1 MLVTHVNFLF
11 GNSGIRRNIAGE
23 HRRRRRALQL
33 KLPACACVST
43 TLLISAR
50 VNCECN
56 TWARKKNEK
65 GRDKKRREIRPS
77 NVYTTRT
84 LDLSAIYRHKSL
96 HRNGFRLEKCFQLYP
111 SRNNGTFHGKGSRR
125 ATQVKI

>member
-11 GNSGIRRNIAGE
+11 GNSGIRRNVAGKRRRR
-23 HRRRRRALQL
+23 RRRRRALQL

-56 TWARKKNEK
+56 TWAREKKNER
-65 GRDKKRREIRPS
+65 GEEKKEEGNSP
-77 NVYTTRT
+77 
-84 LDLSAIYRHKSL
+84 LGPL
-96 HRNGFRLEKCFQLYP
+96 HDAYP
-111 SRNNGTFHGKGSRR
+111 
-125 ATQVKI
+125 